1 MFLRTCGFP
10 YFTNILRIWAT
21 SCSNSSKVPFL
32 VGRVDRIKDQM
43 NKTHGLALT
52 RSMVIR
58 ALIEKGA
65 EQYELTKV
73 EVAEPVLEEKTVV
86 EGQA

>member
-1 MFLRTCGFP
+1 MLFKPLDHAFNLRLSTE
-10 YFTNILRIWAT
+10 
-21 SCSNSSKVPFL
+21 L